1 MREDED
7 RKPSCFG
14 RLETV
19 FPKSEDGLRET
30 PVKCLLC
37 PRKTECLQTAME
49 GTDGFDVKEEFIDR
63 AYEAGAISFL
73 ERWSQKKDLKRRR
86 KGCKKG

>member
-1 MREDED
+1 MHEDENQ
-7 RKPSCFG
+7 KPSCFG

-19 FPKSEDGLRET
+19 FPKAEDGLRET

-37 PRKTECLQTAME
+37 SRKTECLQSAME
-49 GTDGFDVKEEFIDR
+49 GTDGLDVKEEFVDR

-73 ERWSQKKDLKRRR
+73 ERWSQKKDLERRR
-86 KGCKKG
+86 KDRRKG